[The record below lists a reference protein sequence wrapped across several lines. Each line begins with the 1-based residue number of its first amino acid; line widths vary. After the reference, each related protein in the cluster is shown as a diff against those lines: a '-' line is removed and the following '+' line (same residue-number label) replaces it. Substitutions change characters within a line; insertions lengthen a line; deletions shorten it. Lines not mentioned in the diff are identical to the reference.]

1 MHVESIKLINF
12 RNYINLDIKL
22 NKNLNIFLGP
32 NAQGKT
38 NLLESIHISSSGRS
52 YRTSRDR
59 ELINMDK
66 SVGYIGL
73 KVIKDNFEKYIEV
86 KFEENKNKRVRVNRV
101 ETDKLSDL
109 IGQVNV
115 VIFSPEDLKLVK
127 GGPSERRTFLD
138 EEISQIRPSYRHN
151 LNKYNKILF
160 QRNNLLKSIK
170 YSKKDSKMIEVWDEQ
185 LTDTGV
191 EIILSRIDFI
201 KKLSV
206 ISKNIHSK
214 LTTDNE
220 ELSVIYSPSFKIPSR
235 DKDELKET
243 FKKNLE
249 ADLLKDIEKG
259 TTSLGPHKDDIEILI
274 NNMSSRIYGSQGQQ
288 RTSALSLK
296 LAEVDLIKE
305 EIGEYPILL
314 LDDVLSEL
322 DIDRRRS
329 LVKTFKDV
337 QTIITSTDDVEIEGI
352 DESHKSVFLINNGKI
367 VFKKEWSYVITP
379 WKRCCY
385 SS

>member
-367 VFKKEWSYVITP
+367 VFKKE
-379 WKRCCY
+379 
-385 SS
+385 